1 MRTAVYTG
9 TREVYED
16 MAVACKS
23 LLYNRGADRVVLMI
37 EDDYFEEELPEIV
50 QVMNVRDQEF
60 FRRDGPNYHS
70 PWTYMTLMKMA
81 VPFLLSGRVLVLDI
95 DTVVDGSLDG
105 LWALPDAPIWMA
117 REVGRVEEYYNCG
130 VVLMDCETFMPDA
143 ERIIE
148 LINRE
153 RMQFN
158 EQDAVNRVMAGRIR
172 QLPAE
177 YNVSGWTVAPESG
190 NAIIRHFAAER
201 HWQNDARW
209 QKYARMSWADVV

>member
-1 MRTAVYTG
+1 MRTVVYTG
-9 TREVYED
+9 TRNVYED
-16 MAVACKS
+16 MVVACKS
-23 LLYNRGADRVVLMI
+23 LLFHRGADRVIFMV
-37 EDDYFEEELPEIV
+37 EDDWFPDVLPGKV

-60 FRRDGPNYHS
+60 FRKDGPNYHN

-105 LWALPDAPIWMA
+105 LWALPPAPVWMA

-130 VVLMDCETFMPDA
+130 VVLMDCETFAADA

-148 LINRE
+148 MVNRE
-153 RMQFN
+153 RLQFC
-158 EQDAVNRVMAGRIR
+158 EQDAINRVMAGRIR

-190 NAIIRHFAAER
+190 NAIIRHYAAVR
-201 HWQNDARW
+201 HWQSDARW
-209 QKYARMSWADVV
+209 QKYARMDWDEVV